1 MQPHTRNS
9 VRVAGW
15 PVRVGIYTPNYP
27 GITGEGGIGTYTK
40 QLAATLVDGGHE
52 VHVLTQGERPV
63 VMDGRVHVHSSSTRH
78 IPLVDRAWPGAGACW
93 RVGRAMTRLV
103 REHNLDIVEF
113 AAWEGLAAY
122 FAMRRK
128 VPMVVRLSTSS
139 QETIEIDRLAMTR
152 ARQADVRRERLT
164 AKMADVLVTH
174 SAAHQRTMAAELG
187 IPAERIRVMPLGI
200 SGVGQ
205 PSVAREPKTI
215 VYLGRL
221 EQRKGTTDLLKAAE
235 LVLQN
240 HPDARFVLIGA
251 DRAHCPGGRTHA
263 QYLEQRFPPSVREH
277 VTLAGRLP
285 DEQVQLWLQRATL
298 FVAPSLYESFG
309 LVFLEAM
316 RWGTP
321 VIGTTAGAIPEV
333 VEDGKSGVLVL
344 PQQPNELAAAIS
356 ALLANPER
364 RQAMGDQARRRAETE
379 FSLDTMAA
387 RTVALY
393 SDTIQR
399 WPK

>member
-1 MQPHTRNS
+1 MPGEKMRI
-9 VRVAGW
+9 GL
-15 PVRVGIYTPNYP
+15 YTPNYP

-40 QLAATLVDGGHE
+40 QLAATLMDGGHQ
-52 VHVLTQGERPV
+52 VHVLTQGEREP
-63 VMDGRVHVHSSSTRH
+63 VMDGAVHVHSSSTRH
-78 IPLVDRAWPGAGACW
+78 IPLMDRVWPGAGACW
-93 RVGRAMTRLV
+93 RVGRAMGRLV
-103 REHNLDIVEF
+103 REHKLDIVEF
-113 AAWEGLAAY
+113 AAWEGLAPY
-122 FAMRRK
+122 YAMRRT

-139 QETIEIDRLAMTR
+139 QETIDIDRLPMTR
-152 ARQADVRRERLT
+152 TRQADVRRERLT
-164 AKMADVLVTH
+164 AKMADALVTH
-174 SAAHQRTMAAELG
+174 SAAHQRTMATELG

-200 SGVGQ
+200 SGAEQ
-205 PSVAREPKTI
+205 PSVSREPKTI

-221 EQRKGTTDLLKAAE
+221 EQRKGTADLLKAVP
-235 LVLQN
+235 LVLRD
-240 HPDARFVLIGA
+240 HPEARFVLIGA

-263 QYLEQRFPPSVREH
+263 QYLEQDFPPELREH

-285 DEQVQLWLQRATL
+285 DEEVQSWLQRATI

-333 VEDGKSGVLVL
+333 VEDGKSGVLAP
-344 PQQPNELAAAIS
+344 PQQPGELAAAIS

-364 RQAMGDQARRRAETE
+364 RQAMGDWGRRRAETE

-399 WPK
+399 WRK

>member
-1 MQPHTRNS
+1 MPSNL
-9 VRVAGW
+9 
-15 PVRVGIYTPNYP
+15 RVGLYTPNYP

-40 QLAATLVDGGHE
+40 QIAATLAQGGHE
-52 VHVLTQGERPV
+52 VHVLTQGERPLV
-63 VMDGRVHVHSSSTRH
+63 VDGAVHVHSSSTRH

-93 RVGRAMTRLV
+93 RVGRAMARLV
-103 REHNLDIVEF
+103 REHKLDIVEF
-113 AAWEGLAAY
+113 AAWEGLAPY
-122 FAMRRK
+122 FATRRK

-139 QETIEIDRLAMTR
+139 QETIDIDRLPMTR

-164 AKMADVLVTH
+164 ARMADVLVTH
-174 SAAHQRTMAAELG
+174 SAAHQRTMAEELG
-187 IPAERIRVMPLGI
+187 IAAERIRVMPLGI
-200 SGVGQ
+200 GGVGQ
-205 PSVAREPKTI
+205 PSVPREPKTI

-221 EQRKGTTDLLKAAE
+221 EQRKGTTDLLKAVP
-235 LVLQN
+235 LVLSD

-263 QYLEQRFPPSVREH
+263 QYLEQDFPPAVREH

-285 DEQVQLWLQRATL
+285 DEQVQLWLQRATI
-298 FVAPSLYESFG
+298 FAAPSLYESFG

-333 VEDGKSGVLVL
+333 LEDGKSGILVP
-344 PQQPNELAAAIS
+344 PQQPSELAAAIS

-364 RQAMGDQARRRAETE
+364 RQALGDQGRRRAETE
-379 FSLDTMAA
+379 FSPDTMAA

-399 WPK
+399 WRK